1 MRQKKRSERNQVNT
15 PQGTSQGRA
24 TNQPNHDANEMRKR
38 QEELRKKM
46 GASNPT
52 STPSV
57 QKPAVKN
64 TAATSATT
72 GDASQQISRADRLA
86 ELRKQS
92 QESIKKTELILEPN
106 AQEKQPIMPSVKENL
121 NVEKKLDSIE
131 APVLEEP
138 SKTSEISEASGTKNV
153 FKQIVTKAPK
163 QKDNRRRRSRHDDS
177 AGGRQP
183 KIKKLNRQ
191 KYNDYKYAARD
202 ILDNESVSDEH
213 RSNLLGQI
221 WAKGERIGVHATME
235 FIDEKQEQLIIGE
248 DVAQKL
254 RDLVKALTTRR

>member
-1 MRQKKRSERNQVNT
+1 
-15 PQGTSQGRA
+15 
-24 TNQPNHDANEMRKR
+24 MRKR

-191 KYNDYKYAARD
+191 RYNDYKYAARD